1 MVESAFQRFLI
12 QRIRSMFDGCIILK
26 NDPSYLQGV
35 PDLLILFED
44 KWAALE
50 VKASITSSKRPNQR
64 HYVQAMNDMSYAAF
78 VYPGNEEDVLYDLQQ
93 TFGTDRSTRFSQC
106 E

>member
-1 MVESAFQRFLI
+1 MAESSFQRFLI
-12 QRIRSMFDGCIILK
+12 QKIRSMFDGCIVLK
-26 NDPSYLQGV
+26 NDASYLQGV

-50 VKASITSSKRPNQR
+50 VKAAITSPKRPNQR
-64 HYVQAMNDMSYAAF
+64 HYVKTMNDMSYAAF

-93 TFGTDRSTRFSQC
+93 TFRPNRSTRFS
-106 E
+106 